1 MNRRRERHQC
11 SRSGKKSG
19 ILLVLTSVCCL
30 VWLLLRSGR
39 KPSRLAYPC
48 QQASLAHSAWLI
60 PAAGLGLSRMMRSG
74 ALRLVIEVPLLLS
87 LVFFAA
93 VSFGGESPT
102 TAMEEQTAGVRE
114 ARERAVTLD
123 PALWTGGNANGAHDV
138 FVVNNVPV
146 HQPGSPVHEGVEGL
160 VHLLAEGGIHLY
172 RSEKDS
178 FHAAPDGIIASN
190 DVVLLKVNAAWDE
203 RGMTNTDVIMGL
215 ITMILNHPDGFTGE
229 VVIVENC
236 EGGNDYGQ
244 QFNNAENIYQSFNAV
259 VASFND
265 PARVSASS
273 WWSFTDNLV
282 EEYGS
287 GDYGQ
292 GYVVVGNNVSYP
304 KFSTGRGTCVSL
316 KYGIFDGSNYDKSRL
331 KLINVPVLKG
341 HSATGVTGCLKHFMG
356 VPSIHQTSNVHHDLI
371 YSGFMGRLM
380 NEIIYPDLNI
390 LDAVW
395 ISPSHPRAPEG
406 PYSLGP
412 DQHARGRNRS
422 CGRRLLRGETYHAC
436 SDRIRPTRSRYS
448 ILRKL

>member
-1 MNRRRERHQC
+1 M
-11 SRSGKKSG
+11 
-19 ILLVLTSVCCL
+19 LTSVCCL